1 MDATTIN
8 AVSGIGSREVSARG
22 VGLASG
28 KVITGQPPMGSPV
41 KDIVELSPAGIALA
55 QADVQSRLRIARICE
70 IRAEIKAG
78 VFLTPERMDGTVE
91 RLLEILG

>member
-1 MDATTIN
+1 MDATAIN
-8 AVSGIGSREVSARG
+8 TVSGIGGREASPR